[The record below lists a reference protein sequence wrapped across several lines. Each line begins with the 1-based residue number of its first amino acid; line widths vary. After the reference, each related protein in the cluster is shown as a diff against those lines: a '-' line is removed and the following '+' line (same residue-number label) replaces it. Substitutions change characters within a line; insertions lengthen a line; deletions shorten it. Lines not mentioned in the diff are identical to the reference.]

1 MRADLRLAVPAALGW
16 IATAILVGQ
25 PDASVPVLVAA
36 WLTAGLL
43 VVVRP
48 RLALA
53 ALVVALC
60 CTSIAVGQSARQPS
74 TLVTAAAEGTRV
86 TVTGV
91 ITGTARP
98 GGTSFEMTGNAVSDG
113 DVETTGAIP
122 LLVFGAAPR
131 ERLGIGTTVE
141 LIGRLGAAG
150 AGDDRAFLLFPD
162 APPDVLAP
170 PPWYLAWA
178 DGLRET
184 LIAVAADLPGDGG
197 DLVPGLAVGDT
208 GAVSEGLDTAMTTS
222 SLSHLTAVSGANCA
236 IVIGLIM
243 LAGAALGLP
252 RGARVGASLVVLVAF
267 VVLVTP
273 EPSVLRAAVM
283 AALVLVALL
292 AGRPV
297 RGLPVLALATVVLL
311 IADPWLSRQF
321 GFVLSV
327 LSSVGLLLLAG
338 PLGTALAHWMPRWI
352 ALVVAVPF
360 AAQLACQPVVILLDA
375 SIPTYGVLANV
386 LAVPA
391 APLATIA
398 GLAACVTSAILP
410 PVGTV
415 LAWIAWV
422 PAAWIAAVARFFAG
436 APGAR
441 LPWVPGAGG
450 VVLLVLLSTLVVL
463 ALLGRARWRRAAAG
477 AAVLGAVVYL
487 GIVGGARLGELAGR
501 PAHWQLAACDVGQGD
516 AVVVRSAGVVA
527 LIDTGPEPA
536 PLAACLDDLGIARV
550 DLLVLTH
557 YDLDHVGGVAA
568 VAGRA
573 DRVLVGPSGSAD
585 DDRMVADLIAAGAR
599 VEQVSRGAEG
609 MLGEL
614 RWRVLWPP
622 VRLAGLEPGNEASV
636 TVEFDPVGEC
646 AAGCFSSLF
655 LGDLGE
661 GAQER
666 MLALG
671 RIDPVDVVKVSHH
684 GSSDQSEQLYLRL
697 GAVLGVIGV
706 GADNGYGHPTDRAL
720 GMLAAAGTAVART
733 DEDGLVLVAP
743 GDELGTVTVWRER

>member
-1 MRADLRLAVPAALGW
+1 MKADLRLAVPAALGW
-16 IATAILVGQ
+16 VAAAIVVGQ
-25 PDASVPVLVAA
+25 PDAALPALVAA
-36 WLTAGLL
+36 WLTAGPL
-43 VVVRP
+43 VAFRP

-53 ALVVALC
+53 ALAVALC

-74 TLVTAAAEGTRV
+74 ALVTVAEAGDRV

-91 ITGTARP
+91 VTGTVRP
-98 GGTSFEMTGNAVSDG
+98 GARSFEMTGNAVSGG
-113 DVETTGAIP
+113 DVAATGAIP
-122 LLVFGAAPR
+122 LLVFGADPR

-141 LIGRLGAAG
+141 LTGRLGATD

-178 DGLRET
+178 DGLREGF
-184 LIAVAADLPGDGG
+184 IAVAADLPGDGG

-208 GAVSEGLDTAMTTS
+208 SAVSEGLDAAMTTS
-222 SLSHLTAVSGANCA
+222 SLTHLTAVSGANCA

-243 LAGAALGLP
+243 LAGAAVGLP
-252 RGARVGASLVVLVAF
+252 RGMRVGASLVVLVAF

-292 AGRPV
+292 TGRPV
-297 RGLPVLALATVVLL
+297 SGLPVLALATIGLL
-311 IADPWLSRQF
+311 IADPWLARQF

-327 LSSVGLLLLAG
+327 LSSAGLLLLAG
-338 PLGTALAHWMPRWI
+338 PLGTALARWMPRWI
-352 ALVVAVPF
+352 ALVIAVPF

-422 PAAWIAAVARFFAG
+422 PAAWIAVVARFFAG

-441 LPWVPGAGG
+441 LPWLPGAAG
-450 VVLLVLLSTLVVL
+450 VVLLVLLSALVVL
-463 ALLGRARWRRAAAG
+463 ALLGRARWRRAVAG
-477 AAVLGAVVYL
+477 AVVLSVVVYL
-487 GIVGGARLGELAGR
+487 GIVGGARLAELAGR
-501 PAHWQLAACDVGQGD
+501 PASWQVAACDVGQGD
-516 AVVVRSAGVVA
+516 AVVVQSAGVVA

-536 PLAACLDDLGIARV
+536 QLTACLDDLGIDRV

-585 DDRMVADLIAAGAR
+585 DDRIVADLTGAGAR

-622 VRLAGLEPGNEASV
+622 ARLAGLEPGNEASV

-646 AAGCFSSLF
+646 AAGCLSSLF

-661 GAQER
+661 GAQDR
-666 MLALG
+666 MRALE

-697 GAVLGVIGV
+697 GAVLGIIGV

-743 GDELGTVTVWRER
+743 GDEPGTVTVWSER